1 MGVGLALGS
10 LGKGNIQLVKIHYL
24 EITNWEREGKK
35 ELKFSLWAASFRLL
49 GLKVEFYW
57 RPILICVGIWLPPAA
72 LTINIITFH
81 TSPFGSRYSSEGI
94 TNQLS

>member
-49 GLKVEFYW
+49 
-57 RPILICVGIWLPPAA
+57 WLEGRVLLETYPNLRRHLAA
-72 LTINIITFH
+72 SCRSHN
-81 TSPFGSRYSSEGI
+81 
-94 TNQLS
+94 